1 MMELIQPFLATYDS
15 STVYPLTAPAVKPST
30 MRRWKTSES
39 MIVMASAVR
48 NSLFILESFVC

>member
-15 STVYPLTAPAVKPST
+15 STAYPLTAQAVKPSP

-39 MIVMASAVR
+39 MIVKASAIR
-48 NSLFILESFVC
+48 GSLILEAFVC